1 MIVITDLGTIDG
13 VSIYP
18 FITLMLFF
26 GFFVGL
32 IIYVIRAPKE
42 EMDHHSQIP
51 IDDFEPS
58 NPSNV

>member
-1 MIVITDLGTIDG
+1 MKFINYLGSIDG

-18 FITLMLFF
+18 FITLLLFF
-26 GFFVGL
+26 GFFVAL

-42 EMDHHSQIP
+42 EMDHLSNIP

-58 NPSNV
+58 NSSNA

>member
-1 MIVITDLGTIDG
+1 MKFINYLGTIDG

-26 GFFVGL
+26 GFFVAL

-42 EMDHHSQIP
+42 EMDHHSQLP
-51 IDDFEPS
+51 IEDFEPS
-58 NPSNV
+58 NPLNE

>member
-1 MIVITDLGTIDG
+1 MKFINYLGSIDG

-26 GFFVGL
+26 GFFVAL

-42 EMDHHSQIP
+42 EMDHLSNIP

>member
-1 MIVITDLGTIDG
+1 MKFINYLGSIEG

-26 GFFVGL
+26 GFFVAL

-42 EMDHHSQIP
+42 EMDHLSNIP
-51 IDDFEPS
+51 IDEFEPS